1 MVTNRLMATIV
12 VALIHP
18 KHSEVHQMGQSVVHF
33 GASLYLLGQWL
44 NFKFFGITYL
54 VGKISRSNFYSRAQD
69 GYVSIRRTSINGDF
83 EEEQK

>member
-1 MVTNRLMATIV
+1 MATIV

-18 KHSEVHQMGQSVVHF
+18 KHSEVYQMGQSVVHF

-44 NFKFFGITYL
+44 NFKLFGITYL
-54 VGKISRSNFYSRAQD
+54 VGKESSNFYSRAQD

-83 EEEQK
+83 DEEQK